1 MPDLHL
7 LKQIRFSRK
16 NKKIKKNSLQIVKVG
31 RRGRRFKSC
40 RIDSL
45 AGAPEMLIFSIS
57 GSFLCYTFLQSPYC
71 SDSQSAGAHMS
82 SYAHGKREIDQFHI
96 RKLGLQRG
104 FEMFQFIR
112 IHQGVCQ
119 PDL

>member
-1 MPDLHL
+1 MSSQL
-7 LKQIRFSRK
+7 RTE
-16 NKKIKKNSLQIVKVG
+16 IKYRCVAQLGRALRSG

-45 AGAPEMLIFSIS
+45 AGTPEMLIFSIS

-71 SDSQSAGAHMS
+71 SDSQTARAHMG